1 MIYLDSSVVLARL
14 LAESRRL
21 PDDSW
26 HLPLISSRL
35 LQYEV
40 WNRLHVRGLRQDRE
54 ASAQNFLGRVLFV
67 ELTPAVLAR
76 ALNPFPVPVRT
87 LDSLHLATMDYL
99 LTEGQAIELASF
111 DERLLAAAHVLGI
124 AAHRPLQGC

>member
-21 PDDSW
+21 PDSSW

-40 WNRLHVRGLRQDRE
+40 WNRLHARAAGQGRE
-54 ASAQNFLGRVLFV
+54 AAARNLLNRIVFV

-76 ALNPFPVPVRT
+76 ALEPFPIAVRT
-87 LDSLHLATMDYL
+87 LDSLHLATMNYL
-99 LTEGQAIELASF
+99 RGEGQDIEFASF
-111 DERLLAAAHVLGI
+111 DERLIATARALGI
-124 AAHRPLQGC
+124 ATHQP

>member
-21 PDDSW
+21 SDSSW

-40 WNRLHVRGLRQDRE
+40 WNRLHARAVRQDRE
-54 ASAQNFLGRVLFV
+54 ASAQNLLGRIVFV
-67 ELTPAVLAR
+67 ELTPTVLAR
-76 ALNPFPVPVRT
+76 ALKPFPTAVRT
-87 LDSLHLATMDYL
+87 LDSLHLATMEYL
-99 LTEGQAIELASF
+99 RGERQDIELASF
-111 DERLLAAAHVLGI
+111 DERLLAAAGALGI
-124 AAHRPLQGC
+124 AMHQP

>member
-14 LAESRRL
+14 LTESRRL
-21 PDDSW
+21 PDDFW

-40 WNRLHVRGLRQDRE
+40 WNRLDVRGLGERE
-54 ASAQNFLGRVLFV
+54 ASARNLLGRVLLV
-67 ELTPAVLAR
+67 ELMPIVLAR
-76 ALNPFPVPVRT
+76 ALNPFPAAVRT

-99 LTEGQAIELASF
+99 VIEGQTLELASF
-111 DERLLAAAHVLGI
+111 DERLLAAATALGI
-124 AAHRPLQGC
+124 GVHQP

>member
-21 PDDSW
+21 PDSSW

-40 WNRLHVRGLRQDRE
+40 WNRLHARAVGQGRE
-54 ASAQNFLGRVLFV
+54 VAAQNLLNRIVFV

-76 ALNPFPVPVRT
+76 ALEPFPIAVRT
-87 LDSLHLATMDYL
+87 LDSLHLATMNYL
-99 LTEGQAIELASF
+99 RGEGQDIEFASF
-111 DERLLAAAHVLGI
+111 DERLLAAASALGI
-124 AAHRPLQGC
+124 AIHRS

>member
-21 PDDSW
+21 PDDFW

-35 LQYEV
+35 LHYEV
-40 WNRLHVRGLRQDRE
+40 WNRLHVRGLRERE
-54 ASAQNFLGRVLFV
+54 ASARNLLGRVLLA
-67 ELTPAVLAR
+67 ELTPIVLAR
-76 ALNPFPVPVRT
+76 ALNPFPVAVRT

-99 LTEGQAIELASF
+99 VVEGQPLELASF
-111 DERLLAAAHVLGI
+111 DERLLAAARALGI
-124 AAHRPLQGC
+124 AIHKP

>member
-21 PDDSW
+21 PDSSW

-40 WNRLHVRGLRQDRE
+40 WNRLHARALGQGRE
-54 ASAQNFLGRVLFV
+54 ASAQNLLSRIVFV
-67 ELTPAVLAR
+67 ELTPTVLAR
-76 ALNPFPVPVRT
+76 ALKPFPVAVRT
-87 LDSLHLATMDYL
+87 LDSLHLATMEYL
-99 LTEGQAIELASF
+99 RGEGQDIEFAGY
-111 DERLLAAAHVLGI
+111 DERLLAAASAFGI
-124 AAHRPLQGC
+124 AMHQS